1 MNKRV
6 SIAAKPAGASHPMAD
21 EWVSNREV
29 PISPEEMKRLT
40 IDITKDLH
48 TAIKTDCARRG
59 VKMADEI
66 RDLLE
71 RHFLRNLNGQSST
84 EKQI

>member
-6 SIAAKPAGASHPMAD
+6 SIAAKPSSGGRPAAD
-21 EWVSNREV
+21 DWVAQREV
-29 PISPEEMKRLT
+29 PTAPVEEMKRLT
-40 IDITKDLH
+40 IDINKSLH
-48 TAIKTDCARRG
+48 TAIKTECARRG

-71 RHFLRNLNGQSST
+71 RHFLRNGT
-84 EKQI
+84 ETPGTGA